1 MSALNIF
8 QTIRNTTHRIEPFH
22 SQFLGDALNASREAD
37 RALFDGVWN
46 LCAPDDWAPPRDA
59 KVSNEFALD
68 GAQRIDI
75 LIEDNETGRVV
86 GIEVKTSRASA
97 RAGQLEGYL
106 KGLQNKGYADEK
118 IAVAY
123 LTPFNRSRAEEAIKA
138 DSQIQTDAGA
148 LSTVSVF
155 ESFRSKFE
163 QSRHVS
169 WLDVADIEWAGGGA
183 SWSQHRSYV
192 RDKMAA
198 PDGLKMTLTR
208 NRSFDGF
215 FGDESVEA
223 FRDALLPLSGVHSSE
238 NGATIDLEE
247 FGGNEG
253 ELARAL
259 KFLITD
265 DEFVVRSSRDDR
277 FDATLRE
284 PFLESQY
291 SEFHKAV
298 FELSEEFKHVWLQG
312 KQNYGLRVAHKNHS
326 GGVSLVTS
334 QDVDRLTVG
343 RRR

>member
-1 MSALNIF
+1 MPPLNIF

-22 SQFLGDALNASREAD
+22 SQFLGDALNASRVGD
-37 RALFDGVWN
+37 HALFDGVCN
-46 LCAPDDWAPPRDA
+46 LCTPDDWAPPRDA
-59 KVSNEFALD
+59 KVSNEFELD

-106 KGLQNKGYADEK
+106 QGLQNRGYADEK

-123 LTPFNRSRAEEAIKA
+123 LTPFNRSRAEEIIKE
-138 DSQIQTDAGA
+138 DSQIQADAGA
-148 LSTVSVF
+148 LSTVKVF
-155 ESFRSKFE
+155 ESFRRAFE

-192 RDKMAA
+192 QDKMAA
-198 PDGLKMTLTR
+198 PDGLKVALTR

-215 FGDESVEA
+215 FDDEAVKA
-223 FRDALLPLSGVHSSE
+223 FWDILLPLSGVSSTE
-238 NGATIDLEE
+238 NGATIDLED
-247 FGGNEG
+247 FGGTAV
-253 ELARAL
+253 ELAGAL

-284 PFLESQY
+284 PFLESCY
-291 SEFHKAV
+291 SEFHEAV
-298 FELSEEFKHVWLQG
+298 FELSEEFKRVWLQG

-326 GGVSLVTS
+326 GGVSLLTS
-334 QDVDRLTVG
+334 QDVDRLIVG

>member
-22 SQFLGDALNASREAD
+22 SQFLGDALNASRVGD

-46 LCAPDDWAPPRDA
+46 LCAPNNWAPPRDA
-59 KVSNEFALD
+59 KVSNEFKLD

-106 KGLQNKGYADEK
+106 QGLRNKGYADK
-118 IAVAY
+118 NIAVAY
-123 LTPFNRSRAEEAIKA
+123 LTPFNRMRAEEMIEE
-138 DSQIQTDAGA
+138 DSQFQADAGA
-148 LSTVSVF
+148 LSTVRVF
-155 ESFRSKFE
+155 ESFRRAFKR
-163 QSRHVS
+163 SRHVS
-169 WLDVADIEWAGGGA
+169 WLDVADIEWTGGGA
-183 SWSQHRSYV
+183 SWNQHQSYV
-192 RDKMAA
+192 RDQMAA
-198 PDGLKMTLTR
+198 SRGLKVALTR
-208 NRSFDGF
+208 NRSFEGF
-215 FGDESVEA
+215 FGDEAVEA

-277 FDATLRE
+277 FDATLRK
-284 PFLESQY
+284 PFLESSY
-291 SEFHKAV
+291 SEFHEAV

-326 GGVSLVTS
+326 GGVSLLTS
-334 QDVDRLTVG
+334 QDVDRLIVG